1 MFQSLASP
9 SLGFHQALH
18 CKQSSQLEFFQL
30 SCFSGFRTFVDSNAI
45 SEAHAIT
52 FVKTFWQNIKLF
64 CLSNVSRSD
73 MTCNGISFRRKS
85 AQTLREKKKNALHG
99 SDDPNFIESSNH
111 ESCRLIIFIFHL
123 QFAILLQII
132 DICKSGLISQLL
144 LKFQT
149 VGTKLQ
155 IPFEFYK
162 KYYRK
167 V

>member
-1 MFQSLASP
+1 MFLR
-9 SLGFHQALH
+9 
-18 CKQSSQLEFFQL
+18 FQDFCCHTFL
-30 SCFSGFRTFVDSNAI
+30 ILWIYSNFISG
-45 SEAHAIT
+45 AHAVT
-52 FVKTFWQNIKLF
+52 SVKTFWQNIKLF